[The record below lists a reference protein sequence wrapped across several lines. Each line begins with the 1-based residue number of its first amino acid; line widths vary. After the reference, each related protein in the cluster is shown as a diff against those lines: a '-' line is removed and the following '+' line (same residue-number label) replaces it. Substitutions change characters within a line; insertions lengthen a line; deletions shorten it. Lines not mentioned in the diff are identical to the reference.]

1 MCVYV
6 CVSVCVFNNL
16 KFLDWNLRLASL
28 DSRVMFI
35 HGSFTFG
42 KGHFTSASIK
52 MCNDSLTLIV
62 LKILIISYH
71 FIHLWQVDN
80 LNWKVTKN
88 EVL

>member
-1 MCVYV
+1 M
-6 CVSVCVFNNL
+6 CVFNNL
-16 KFLDWNLRLASL
+16 KFLDSNIRLASL

-52 MCNDSLTLIV
+52 ICNDSLTLIV
-62 LKILIISYH
+62 LKLLIISYH
-71 FIHLWQVDN
+71 FIRLWQVDN

-88 EVL
+88 EVH

>member
-1 MCVYV
+1 MCV
-6 CVSVCVFNNL
+6 CVCVFNNL

-42 KGHFTSASIK
+42 KGHFTSVSIK

-62 LKILIISYH
+62 LKLLIISYH

-88 EVL
+88 EVH